1 MLLSTATTILENAKD
16 RDRGLDKA
24 FRFLENT
31 KLTGSEIEFA
41 KRELVK
47 IADKIYNFTEDN

>member
-1 MLLSTATTILENAKD
+1 MILSTATTILETAKD
-16 RDRGLDKA
+16 RDIGLNKS

-31 KLTGSEIEFA
+31 KLTGSELDFA

-47 IADKIYNFTEDN
+47 ISNKIYNFTEDN